1 MSDRFHRMRER
12 YLSGEIP
19 WDHSEPPPEII
30 SLSNELPAG
39 RAIDLGC
46 GTGRAC
52 VWLARAGWQVDG
64 IDFVPEAIAIARE
77 RVAAAGV
84 ADKVRLFVADATRLD
99 FLTEPYDLAIDIGC
113 GHGFSEPEL
122 NAYLDEVRRLLK
134 PGGLFAFFAHLRTQN
149 TPDAATL
156 KTHVEQT
163 LLLTALQSRFIIEQ
177 FVPGETIVM
186 GQRGPSAWIYLRRP

>member
-12 YLSGEIP
+12 YISGEIP

-30 SLSNELPAG
+30 SLSNELPPG

-52 VWLARAGWQVDG
+52 IWLARAGWQVDG

-99 FLTEPYDLAIDIGC
+99 FLTEPYDLAIDVGC

-122 NAYLDEVRRLLK
+122 NAYLDEVRRLLR
-134 PGGLFAFFAHLRTQN
+134 PGGLFAFFAHLRTPT
-149 TPDAATL
+149 TPDAAIL
-156 KTHVEQT
+156 KTHIEQT
-163 LLLTALQSRFIIEQ
+163 LLLAALQSRFIIEQ
-177 FVPGETIVM
+177 FVPGETVVM

>member
-30 SLSNELPAG
+30 TLSNELPPG

-52 VWLARAGWQVDG
+52 IWLARAGWQVDG

-99 FLTEPYDLAIDIGC
+99 FLTEPYDLAIDVGC

-122 NAYLDEVRRLLK
+122 NAYLDEVQRLLK
-134 PGGLFAFFAHLRTQN
+134 PGGLFAFFAHLRTPT
-149 TPDAATL
+149 TPDTAIL
-156 KTHVEQT
+156 KTHIEQP
-163 LLLTALQSRFIIEQ
+163 LLLAALQSRFIIEQ
-177 FVPGETIVM
+177 FIPGETIVM

>member
-1 MSDRFHRMRER
+1 MRER

-30 SLSNELPAG
+30 TLSNELPPG

-52 VWLARAGWQVDG
+52 IWLARAGWQVDG

-99 FLTEPYDLAIDIGC
+99 FLTEPYDLAIDVGC

-122 NAYLDEVRRLLK
+122 NAYLDEVRRLLR
-134 PGGLFAFFAHLRTQN
+134 PGGLFAFFAHLRTPT
-149 TPDAATL
+149 TPDAAIL
-156 KTHVEQT
+156 KTHIEQT
-163 LLLTALQSRFIIEQ
+163 LLLAALQSRFIIEQ
-177 FVPGETIVM
+177 FVPGETVVM

>member
-30 SLSNELPAG
+30 TLSNELPPG

-52 VWLARAGWQVDG
+52 IWLARAGWQVDG

-99 FLTEPYDLAIDIGC
+99 FLTEPYDLAIDVGC

-122 NAYLDEVRRLLK
+122 NAYLDEVRRLLR
-134 PGGLFAFFAHLRTQN
+134 PGGLFAFFAHLRTPT
-149 TPDAATL
+149 TPDAAIL
-156 KTHVEQT
+156 KTHIEQT
-163 LLLTALQSRFIIEQ
+163 LLLAALQSRFIIEQ
-177 FVPGETIVM
+177 FVPGETVVM

>member
-30 SLSNELPAG
+30 TLSNELPPG

-52 VWLARAGWQVDG
+52 IWLARAGWQVDG

-99 FLTEPYDLAIDIGC
+99 FLTEPYDLAIDVGC

-134 PGGLFAFFAHLRTQN
+134 PGGLFAFFAHLRTPT
-149 TPDAATL
+149 TPDAAIL
-156 KTHVEQT
+156 KTHIEQT
-163 LLLTALQSRFIIEQ
+163 LLLAALQSRFIIEQ
-177 FVPGETIVM
+177 FVPGETVVM

>member
-12 YLSGEIP
+12 YISGEIP

-30 SLSNELPAG
+30 SLSNELPPG

-52 VWLARAGWQVDG
+52 IWLARAGWQVDG

-99 FLTEPYDLAIDIGC
+99 FLTEPYDLAIDVGC

-134 PGGLFAFFAHLRTQN
+134 PGGLFAFFAHLRTPT
-149 TPDAATL
+149 TPDAAIL
-156 KTHVEQT
+156 KTHIEQT
-163 LLLTALQSRFIIEQ
+163 LLLAALQSRFIIEQ
-177 FVPGETIVM
+177 FVPGETVVM

>member
-1 MSDRFHRMRER
+1 MSDRFQRMRER
-12 YLSGEIP
+12 YLTGEIP
-19 WDHSEPPPEII
+19 WDHPDPPPEII
-30 SLSNELPAG
+30 ALSQELPPS

-64 IDFVPEAIAIARE
+64 VDFVPEAIAMAQE

-84 ADKVRLFVADATRLD
+84 GDRVRLFVADATNLA
-99 FLTEPYDLAIDIGC
+99 FLNEPYDLAIDVGC

-122 NAYLDEVRRLLK
+122 YAYLDEVRRLLK
-134 PGGLFAFFAHLRTQN
+134 PGGLFVFFVHLSDATK
-149 TPDAATL
+149 PDAQML
-156 KTHVEQT
+156 KTRVDQN
-163 LLLTALQSRFIIEQ
+163 LLMTALQERFIIEQ
-177 FVPGETIVM
+177 FVPGETVVM

>member
-30 SLSNELPAG
+30 TLSNELPPG

-52 VWLARAGWQVDG
+52 IWLARAGWQVDG

-77 RVAAAGV
+77 RVAVAGV

-99 FLTEPYDLAIDIGC
+99 FLTEPYDLAIDVGC

-122 NAYLDEVRRLLK
+122 NAYLDEVRRLLR
-134 PGGLFAFFAHLRTQN
+134 PGGLFAFFAHLRTPT
-149 TPDAATL
+149 TPDAAIL
-156 KTHVEQT
+156 KTHIEQT
-163 LLLTALQSRFIIEQ
+163 LLLAALQSRFIIEQ
-177 FVPGETIVM
+177 FVPGETVVM

>member
-12 YLSGEIP
+12 YISGEIP
-19 WDHSEPPPEII
+19 WDHPEPPPEII
-30 SLSNELPAG
+30 SLSNELPPG

-52 VWLARAGWQVDG
+52 IWLARAGWQVDG

-99 FLTEPYDLAIDIGC
+99 FLTEPYDLAIDVGC

-134 PGGLFAFFAHLRTQN
+134 PGGLFAFFAHLRTPT
-149 TPDAATL
+149 TPDAAIL
-156 KTHVEQT
+156 KTHIEQT
-163 LLLTALQSRFIIEQ
+163 LLLAALQSRFIIEQ
-177 FVPGETIVM
+177 FVPGETVVM

>member
-1 MSDRFHRMRER
+1 MSDHFHRMRER

-30 SLSNELPAG
+30 TLSNELPPG

-52 VWLARAGWQVDG
+52 IWLARAGWQVDG

-99 FLTEPYDLAIDIGC
+99 FLTEPYDLAIDVGC

-122 NAYLDEVRRLLK
+122 NAYLDEVRRLLR
-134 PGGLFAFFAHLRTQN
+134 PGGLFAFFAHLRTPT
-149 TPDAATL
+149 TPDAAIL
-156 KTHVEQT
+156 KTHIEQT
-163 LLLTALQSRFIIEQ
+163 LLLAALQSRFIIEQ
-177 FVPGETIVM
+177 FVPGETVVM

>member
-30 SLSNELPAG
+30 SLSNELPPG

-52 VWLARAGWQVDG
+52 IWLARAGWQVDG

-99 FLTEPYDLAIDIGC
+99 FLTEPYDLAIDVGC

-134 PGGLFAFFAHLRTQN
+134 PGGLFAFFAHLRTPT
-149 TPDAATL
+149 TPDAAIL
-156 KTHVEQT
+156 KTHIEQT
-163 LLLTALQSRFIIEQ
+163 LLLAALQSRFIIEQ
-177 FVPGETIVM
+177 FVPGETVVM